1 MRHSYLPA
9 DLRNCILKPIP
20 KPHKD
25 PTSSENY
32 RPIAL
37 APILS
42 KILEWCILIQ
52 FNNYFVTSP
61 LQFGFKKSMSTT
73 LCTGL
78 VKNIAAHYMTHG
90 SPVYSCL
97 LDASKAFDLVDH
109 SILFQQLLDRNT
121 PGLLVY
127 FLITWYSSQSC
138 TVSWDGS
145 VSTPF
150 SVSNGVRQGGVL
162 SPVLFTVYMD
172 ILLNMLKD
180 CGVGCYWDGV
190 FVGALGYADDIILL
204 APCPSALRLMLTT
217 CESFASSFG
226 LKFNASKTQ
235 LISFSLS
242 PSNLCNAQI
251 YFCGQ
256 LLVFC
261 NPVCHLGHYL
271 TYNLSDDED
280 IVFRSRDFL
289 KKANLLF
296 NNFKFCC
303 PSTLTFLLRSFCLSL
318 YGCAL
323 WRLDSKA
330 ITSIEVAFNKV
341 LRRIW
346 NLPFNSHTRIVHCTA
361 RLFSIFNLIS
371 ARSSS
376 LLFSALSCSSFPVA
390 FIFRICSDLGYTTTG
405 FNRLFGHNFKKSY
418 YPENHYCAD
427 IIRNIRLN
435 EVNNSDLEHIVNVVS
450 SV

>member
-52 FNNYFVTSP
+52 FNDYFVTSP
-61 LQFGFKKSMSTT
+61 LQSGFKKSMSTT

-121 PGLLVY
+121 PGLLVH
-127 FLITWYSSQSC
+127 FLITLYSSQSC
-138 TVSWDGS
+138 IVSWDGS

-150 SVSNGVRQGGVL
+150 RVSNGVRQSGVL

-204 APCPSALRLMLTT
+204 APCPSALRLMLK
-217 CESFASSFG
+217 
-226 LKFNASKTQ
+226 LVN
-235 LISFSLS
+235 
-242 PSNLCNAQI
+242 P
-251 YFCGQ
+251 
-256 LLVFC
+256 LLLHMV
-261 NPVCHLGHYL
+261 
-271 TYNLSDDED
+271 
-280 IVFRSRDFL
+280 
-289 KKANLLF
+289 
-296 NNFKFCC
+296 
-303 PSTLTFLLRSFCLSL
+303 
-318 YGCAL
+318 
-323 WRLDSKA
+323 
-330 ITSIEVAFNKV
+330 
-341 LRRIW
+341 
-346 NLPFNSHTRIVHCTA
+346 
-361 RLFSIFNLIS
+361 
-371 ARSSS
+371 
-376 LLFSALSCSSFPVA
+376 
-390 FIFRICSDLGYTTTG
+390 
-405 FNRLFGHNFKKSY
+405 
-418 YPENHYCAD
+418 
-427 IIRNIRLN
+427 
-435 EVNNSDLEHIVNVVS
+435 
-450 SV
+450 

>member
-1 MRHSYLPA
+1 MTY
-9 DLRNCILKPIP
+9 
-20 KPHKD
+20 
-25 PTSSENY
+25 SSEKEKDE
-32 RPIAL
+32 ISSL
-37 APILS
+37 AISKDDSSSSRVVVERQLRRDWSLAEKRLEMLS
-42 KILEWCILIQ
+42 APHTESTTGCILIQ

-121 PGLLVY
+121 PGLLVH

-190 FVGALGYADDIILL
+190 LVGALGYADDIILL
-204 APCPSALRLMLTT
+204 APCPSALRLMLKTY
-217 CESFASSFG
+217 ESFASSFG

-235 LISFSLS
+235 LIRFSLS
-242 PSNLCNAQI
+242 PSNLCNTQI

-256 LLVFC
+256 LLEFC
-261 NPVCHLGHYL
+261 NSVCHLGHYL
-271 TYNLSDDED
+271 TYNLTMRILFLDHV
-280 IVFRSRDFL
+280 IFL
-289 KKANLLF
+289 KKRTYF
-296 NNFKFCC
+296 FII
-303 PSTLTFLLRSFCLSL
+303 LS
-318 YGCAL
+318 
-323 WRLDSKA
+323 S
-330 ITSIEVAFNKV
+330 V
-341 LRRIW
+341 LR
-346 NLPFNSHTRIVHCTA
+346 VH
-361 RLFSIFNLIS
+361 
-371 ARSSS
+371 
-376 LLFSALSCSSFPVA
+376 
-390 FIFRICSDLGYTTTG
+390 
-405 FNRLFGHNFKKSY
+405 
-418 YPENHYCAD
+418 
-427 IIRNIRLN
+427 
-435 EVNNSDLEHIVNVVS
+435 
-450 SV
+450 